1 MCATFFCESARHAYY
16 MYKTIEEVFELSL
29 SALEL
34 QQKYCTVHHLGKR
47 AAALEKRH
55 CTTRVGF
62 ADTAVDNS

>member
-34 QQKYCTVHHLGKR
+34 QQYCTSFGKEGGGAR
-47 AAALEKRH
+47 KATLHDQSWFCRYSS
-55 CTTRVGF
+55 G
-62 ADTAVDNS
+62 